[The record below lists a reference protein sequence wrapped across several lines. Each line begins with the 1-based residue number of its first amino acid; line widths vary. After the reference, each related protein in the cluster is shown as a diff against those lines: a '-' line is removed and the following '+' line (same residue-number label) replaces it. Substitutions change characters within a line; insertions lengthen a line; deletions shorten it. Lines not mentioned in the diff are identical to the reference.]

1 MKNSRVYPRSV
12 PGMRRILP
20 RPSRG
25 FTLIEMIAAFVI
37 FALAVGALMQI
48 LTMSMNNA
56 RRSADETRAAL
67 WAQSLLDNVGI
78 GERIEAGSSHG
89 EFDRKYRWEL
99 QIDQIDPELFA
110 AEVSQSSANGAG
122 MNAANANAG
131 AAQLAFAQT
140 GTAMFSMPQIDLFHV
155 VLTVVWG
162 DNARER
168 TAQFSTLRT
177 ANSDSPNIQGF
188 PGAGLSR
195 AQPGQAMPD
204 GMRGRPANPAG
215 KGRR

>member
-1 MKNSRVYPRSV
+1 MKNSLTVLRSV
-12 PGMRRILP
+12 RGMQRILP

-37 FALAVGALMQI
+37 FAIAVGALMQI

-89 EFDRKYRWEL
+89 EFDRKYHWEL
-99 QIDQIDPELFA
+99 QIDPIDPELVA
-110 AEVSQSSANGAG
+110 AEVAQTSS
-122 MNAANANAG
+122 NAANPNAG
-131 AAQLAFAQT
+131 AAQQAFAQSAT
-140 GTAMFSMPQIDLFHV
+140 PVFGMPQIDLFHV

-168 TAQFSTLRT
+168 TARFSTLRT
-177 ANSDSPNIQGF
+177 ANSDSPNLQGF
-188 PGAGLSR
+188 PGSDLGR
-195 AQPGQAMPD
+195 GQPGQPMSG
-204 GMRGRPANPAG
+204 GMRGGPANAAG

>member
-1 MKNSRVYPRSV
+1 MQ
-12 PGMRRILP
+12 RILP

-37 FALAVGALMQI
+37 FAIAVGALMQI

-99 QIDQIDPELFA
+99 QIDQIDPEMVS
-110 AEVSQSSANGAG
+110 AEVSQNSANGAS
-122 MNAANANAG
+122 MNAANPNG
-131 AAQLAFAQT
+131 DPAQLAFAQS

-162 DNARER
+162 ENARER

-177 ANSDSPNIQGF
+177 ASSDSPNIQGF
-188 PGAGLSR
+188 PGAELRR
-195 AQPGQAMPD
+195 AQPGQPMAD
-204 GMRGRPANPAG
+204 GMRGRSANPAG

>member
-1 MKNSRVYPRSV
+1 MRSF
-12 PGMRRILP
+12 PSQY
-20 RPSRG
+20 SRG

-37 FALAVGALMQI
+37 FAIAVGALMQI

-78 GERIEAGSSHG
+78 GERVEAGSTHG

-99 QIDQIDPELFA
+99 QIDTIDPELMA
-110 AEVSQSSANGAG
+110 AEVSQKS
-122 MNAANANAG
+122 ANAG
-131 AAQLAFAQT
+131 AAQPAFAQSAVPVF
-140 GTAMFSMPQIDLFHV
+140 GMPQIDLFHV

-168 TAQFSTLRT
+168 TAKFSTLRT
-177 ANSDSPNIQGF
+177 ANTDSANLQGF
-188 PGAGLSR
+188 PAADMQRVQQGRPA
-195 AQPGQAMPD
+195 PD
-204 GMRGRPANPAG
+204 GMRGRSATPAG
-215 KGRR
+215 KGR